1 MRAIDSSLVICAL
14 GAGQAQASYQQ
25 VRKFGGQ
32 CLRRS
37 LGLPAIWLHAV
48 ARTRPEGRFVDI
60 QLIAENMAPDVGST
74 VPELD
79 DVAVALR
86 AGCYV
91 RRLLDNCLT
100 GAYPGDMATSQVA
113 FRPTEEDRRIIESAK
128 RPDEGV
134 TDVIRR
140 ALRLLAREDWL
151 RQAREDAERLADED
165 LSAEQDAW

>member
-1 MRAIDSSLVICAL
+1 MVPQTERVTSQSSHSAPWRPRSSFV
-14 GAGQAQASYQQ
+14 
-25 VRKFGGQ
+25 
-32 CLRRS
+32 RRS
-37 LGLPAIWLHAV
+37 GYSAVPDLHH
-48 ARTRPEGRFVDI
+48 
-60 QLIAENMAPDVGST
+60 
-74 VPELD
+74 
-79 DVAVALR
+79 VAVALR
-86 AGCYV
+86 VGPTV

-100 GAYPGDMATSQVA
+100 RDYPGGMATSQVA
-113 FRPTEEDRRIIESAK
+113 FRPTEEDRRIIASAK